1 MAEEHIVIDGISF
14 PLKTYSF
21 QISDL
26 DDANGTYRS
35 EGTGLACRD
44 RITTKVTLGAGPAPL
59 TGDMLKYFLAS
70 MQKDFFA
77 VRYIDPRE
85 DDWVTGTFYCGD
97 RKLNMLRI
105 YRDGVRLWEIDP
117 VELVEQ

>member
-1 MAEEHIVIDGISF
+1 MAEEIIEIDGVPF
-14 PLKTYSF
+14 TLQTYTF

-44 RITTKVTLGAGPAPL
+44 RVATKVTIGAGPAPL
-59 TGDMLKYFLAS
+59 TGDELKAFLAS
-70 MQKDFFA
+70 MQKDFFE
-77 VRYIDPRE
+77 VKYIDPRE
-85 DDWVTGTFYCGD
+85 DDWITGTFYCAD

-105 YRDGVRLWEIDP
+105 YRDGVRLWEVEP